1 MAQAKRA
8 VGRRLAEPQHKP
20 RVHPSPRRRV
30 HPYAVSVRGSVPAD
44 LNHRIAGAHAAAIS
58 ARRPSLRRRNAEP
71 NRTVA
76 R

>member
-30 HPYAVSVRGSVPAD
+30 HHYAVSVRGSIPGD
-44 LNHRIAGAHAAAIS
+44 LNDRIAGAHAAAIS
-58 ARRPSLRRRNAEP
+58 ARKPSPRRRSAEP